1 MRDGVRHGVFVLRSP
16 LFGNG
21 IPDLATEIVMMVF
34 AVAVVMVAFMAVVA
48 VWASVVI
55 IAHRC
60 VQFSLGAFEEVWVCI
75 VGERGTGGYVM
86 WLCAQEHRWTVRL
99 VRPQGAC
106 VSGYGEV
113 TVGFVEETWP

>member
-75 VGERGTGGYVM
+75 VGEKGTGGYVAM
-86 WLCAQEHRWTVRL
+86 CTRAQMDDEAGEATRRL
-99 VRPQGAC
+99 RQRV
-106 VSGYGEV
+106 
-113 TVGFVEETWP
+113 W